1 MKDEHKRLNEIEPFN
16 KTEMKQFNA
25 KDRSMIRNIQILN
38 NFSKKEAIE
47 TIKSYKD
54 SPKANLKRLAKDY
67 RERMKKYYPQTTPE
81 IRGTAP
87 TSRKKIPKRTKK
99 VFEENRRKINE
110 YIKNPKNKSQKGY
123 KRIVK
128 ASKKYLDA
136 SRYELHE
143 GVNSKKSKAYRERIG
158 LSAQYEGRII
168 GSRASPVQ
176 GKKKVKK

>member
-16 KTEMKQFNA
+16 IKEIKQFNA
-25 KDRSMIRNIQILN
+25 KDRSMIRNIQVLN

-47 TIKSYKD
+47 TIKSYKG

-81 IRGTAP
+81 IRGTIP
-87 TSRKKIPKRTKK
+87 TSRKKMSKRTKK
-99 VFEENRRKINE
+99 VFEENRKKINE
-110 YIKNPKNKSQKGY
+110 YIKNPRNKSQKGY

-143 GVNSKKSKAYRERIG
+143 GVNSKKSQAYRERIG
-158 LSAQYEGRII
+158 LSARYEGRIV
-168 GSRASPVQ
+168 GTS
-176 GKKKVKK
+176 KKKVKK